1 MPRHPHSVFDE
12 PNFSLQPLAREV
24 NEQEVWCEPSLLPNV
39 RPAASSQTYAA
50 LLRERWL
57 SASPAVSCLT
67 AVGLAL
73 AAGPFAILS
82 AFMKTSS
89 PSFVIAAVIVGP
101 LVEELGKVAAPLITL
116 ERWPYRFIS
125 GAQPVVL
132 CAVSGLVFS
141 AIENLLYLHLCAR
154 DLGPAFAA
162 WRWSVCTVLHV
173 GCSLIAGLGLR
184 RVWLAARAN
193 CSRPDISVAAN
204 YLITAIAIHGSY
216 NAVVLL
222 LQGSHLLSFGK

>member
-12 PNFSLQPLAREV
+12 PNFSPQPFVREV
-24 NEQEVWCEPSLLPNV
+24 SEQEVWCEPGLLPNV
-39 RPAASSQTYAA
+39 SPAASSQTYAV

-57 SASPAVSCLT
+57 NASPAVSCLT
-67 AVGLAL
+67 VAGLAL

-125 GAQPVVL
+125 GTQPVLV
-132 CAVSGLVFS
+132 CAISGLVFS
-141 AIENLLYLHLCAR
+141 FIENLLYLHLCAR
-154 DLGPAFAA
+154 DFGPAYAA

-184 RVWLAARAN
+184 RVWLAARAG
-193 CSRPDISVAAN
+193 CSRPDISAAAN